1 MERLI
6 LLCQNQQGYENL
18 CTIVT
23 EANINGFYYQ
33 PRVDLNLLKA
43 HSDGLI
49 CISPGVLGPI
59 AQSLQSHFVD
69 QARYGR
75 AMQRCF
81 PIAFIWGCSG
91 QVSRAWDQL
100 SNDIIE
106 LSASTNHPLVALND
120 VYFLQSSDG
129 WMQDMLHCIQ
139 TVVKLILMIRIILLY
154 RNII

>member
-1 MERLI
+1 MTVKTKTMERLI

-49 CISPGVLGPI
+49 CISPGYWGPI

-69 QARYGR
+69 QAQDMAAQLAAVFPNRFYLGV
-75 AMQRCF
+75 QRTGE
-81 PIAFIWGCSG
+81 PGM
-91 QVSRAWDQL
+91 DQL

-106 LSASTNHPLVALND
+106 LSASANHPLVALND
-120 VYFLQSSDG
+120 VYFF
-129 WMQDMLHCIQ
+129 
-139 TVVKLILMIRIILLY
+139 TVK
-154 RNII
+154 